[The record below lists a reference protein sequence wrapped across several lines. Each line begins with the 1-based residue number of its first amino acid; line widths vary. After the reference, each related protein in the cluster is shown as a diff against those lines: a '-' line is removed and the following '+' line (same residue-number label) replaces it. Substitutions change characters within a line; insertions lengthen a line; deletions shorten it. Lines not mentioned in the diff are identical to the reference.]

1 MKPKAMSDRFRR
13 RMAGSALVA
22 GSVLVGVA
30 SAQPA
35 HPSPRIAV
43 GPTTSPAVSIATL
56 TARDLRVA
64 VVAVRS
70 SGGTTP
76 TAEVRVALAR
86 KIGGG
91 WRETG
96 EMRLPEAYFW
106 RTVTGPR
113 AICKL
118 EITTTAA
125 PKPLRP
131 HVTVRLLR
139 SPSLGCG
146 PLHRFALPD
155 R

>member
-1 MKPKAMSDRFRR
+1 MYEQFRR
-13 RMAGSALVA
+13 RMIGPALVGA
-22 GSVLVGVA
+22 VLVGVA
-30 SAQPA
+30 SAQAA

-43 GPTTSPAVSIATL
+43 APTTSPAVSVATL

-86 KIGGG
+86 KIGRS

-96 EMRLPEAYFW
+96 EMRLPEVYFW

-118 EITTTAA
+118 EITTVAA
-125 PKPLRP
+125 PDPLRP

>member
-1 MKPKAMSDRFRR
+1 VSDRFRR
-13 RMAGSALVA
+13 SMVGLILVA
-22 GSVLVGVA
+22 GAVLVGVA

-35 HPSPRIAV
+35 HRTVRIAV
-43 GPTTSPAVSIATL
+43 APTTLPAVSIATS

-70 SGGTTP
+70 SGGATP

-86 KIGGG
+86 KIGGS
-91 WRETG
+91 WRETT
-96 EMRLPEAYFW
+96 EMRLLEAYFW
-106 RTVTGPR
+106 RTVTGPG

-118 EITTTAA
+118 EITTVAA

-146 PLHRFALPD
+146 PLHRFAVPD